1 MTLGRYEVQEFL
13 GQGPHGPTFRAYD
26 PRVARS
32 VVVEVLETLRDPGVR
47 ARLAQAT
54 PMLLQLRHPNL
65 VDVYEVADWQG
76 LPYLVGAQA
85 RTPASAGALLSV
97 VVVAAP
103 PAVETLTVSALVLAP
118 VTMMLTPYVLSK

>member
-1 MTLGRYEVQEFL
+1 MSQTPPAEPAPPRIGTGMTLGRYEVQEFL

-54 PMLLQLRHPNL
+54 PMLLQLRNTNL
-65 VDVYEVADWQG
+65 VAVYEVADWQG
-76 LPYLVGAQA
+76 LPYLVGAHVEG
-85 RTPASAGALLSV
+85 ASLGDA
-97 VVVAAP
+97 
-103 PAVETLTVSALVLAP
+103 
-118 VTMMLTPYVLSK
+118 